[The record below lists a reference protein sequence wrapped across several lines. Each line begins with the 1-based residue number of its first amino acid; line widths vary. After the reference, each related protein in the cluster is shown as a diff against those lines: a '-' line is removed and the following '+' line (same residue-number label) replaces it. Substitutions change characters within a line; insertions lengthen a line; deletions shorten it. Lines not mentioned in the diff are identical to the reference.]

1 MRCLGEEETN
11 FELVMI
17 FSFGQSERER
27 IEVDVLRYERSPNGD
42 FHDSNWLAVKIEVQA
57 GGFHGKADAAI
68 LTSEVKEFTSEVRT
82 LFETL
87 RGSAN
92 FQTLEGQLS
101 LELTGDGKGH
111 IELTGEV
118 RDQPGIGN
126 RLRFTLQIDQSQLGQ
141 SLREIEGVISKF
153 PVRTN

>member
-1 MRCLGEEETN
+1 
-11 FELVMI
+11 MI

-27 IEVDVLRYERSPNGD
+27 IEVDVLRYERSLTGD
-42 FHDSNWLAVKIEVQA
+42 YHDDNWLTVKIGVQA
-57 GGFHGKADAAI
+57 GGYHGKADATI
-68 LTSEVKEFTSEVRT
+68 MTSEVTEFTSELRT

-87 RGSAN
+87 SGTAK

-118 RDQPGIGN
+118 KDKPGIGN
-126 RLRFTLQIDQSQLGQ
+126 RLQFTLQIDQSQLGQ
-141 SLREIEGVISKF
+141 SLREIENVTLKF